1 MDNVDKVD
9 KVGNVDKVD
18 KVDNVDKVDKVDNID
33 KVDKVDNVDKVDK
46 VDNIDKVD
54 KADKVLICQQN
65 THGLMFCSHVLLQNT
80 LTYVI
85 IIFLSSR
92 DIQAKLYFPRII
104 FVYYVTIVDHRGH
117 RRVFKLFWVFMI

>member
-65 THGLMFCSHVLLQNT
+65 THGLMFCSHVLFDRT
-80 LTYVI
+80 LLHTSSSYFFLLVI
-85 IIFLSSR
+85 
-92 DIQAKLYFPRII
+92 
-104 FVYYVTIVDHRGH
+104 
-117 RRVFKLFWVFMI
+117 FKLNYISHVSFLFITSPLLTTEAIDVSLNSFGFL